1 MQGKDLSNPNLI
13 FSSPISKLLDSS
25 NHRQSISTSVPQ
37 LNWFKKSATIQHN
50 FTHSQGKLSWGC
62 FRRTMSLNDR
72 CNHSWCTTPE
82 WQIWLPRDAMT
93 TVIIMRWL
101 DKSLSTTYEEWS
113 KTLPCDEMLYSHLGR
128 RSIPIITII
137 IIIIIIIIWQ
147 ARGASMVGRA
157 FVHWEGFWFHWN
169 YKNTFWLHSRCHV
182 YLFHLMSKACLF
194 YCIGLN
200 EIAINGRGGMMMMMI
215 ITIRAIEN

>member
-72 CNHSWCTTPE
+72 CNHSWCTTLE

-137 IIIIIIIIWQ
+137 IIIIIIII
-147 ARGASMVGRA
+147 V
-157 FVHWEGFWFHWN
+157 
-169 YKNTFWLHSRCHV
+169 
-182 YLFHLMSKACLF
+182 
-194 YCIGLN
+194 I
-200 EIAINGRGGMMMMMI
+200 IIII
-215 ITIRAIEN
+215 ITIIIIPGPRSPPPPPCWARRSPQYSKCLERTDND